1 MICKKCGKTKNRFRA
16 EVRPTGVG
24 YYYRDETGRM
34 WQGRTCPE
42 CMWPS
47 GSRKFGS
54 SAASREFWTQPEARV
69 RECRECGKSLPTD
82 RYFKHRHCD
91 AAHLACQRAEAGGD
105 TESVWSMDDW
115 GCGVS
120 GLRGF

>member
-1 MICKKCGKTKNRFRA
+1 MICKKCGKTKNRFKA

-24 YYYRDETGRM
+24 YYFRDENGRM

-47 GSRKFGS
+47 GSRKFKASKES
-54 SAASREFWTQPEARV
+54 SEFWSQPTAQTRMCRVCDEA
-69 RECRECGKSLPTD
+69 LPAD
-82 RYFKHRHCD
+82 RYFKHKSCD
-91 AAHLACQRAEAGGD
+91 NAHLACQRAEAGGD
-105 TESVWSMDDW
+105 SESVWSSDDW

-120 GLRGF
+120 GLKGF